1 VQEQYRGLETV
12 LKKCL
17 KLLKALARGNDL
29 VQMRIFERLDNLLKI
44 KVVEVDL
51 AVALREVTYTNETY
65 STLAPLRC
73 IFGCDNMVVVAYSK

>member
-1 VQEQYRGLETV
+1 MQEQEQYRGLETV

-17 KLLKALARGNDL
+17 KLLKALAHGNDL

-51 AVALREVTYTNETY
+51 AVALREVTWLVYHELEIY
-65 STLAPLRC
+65 SL
-73 IFGCDNMVVVAYSK
+73 F

>member
-1 VQEQYRGLETV
+1 LVVDVCSQEQYRGLETV

-17 KLLKALARGNDL
+17 KLLKALARGNDM

-51 AVALREVTYTNETY
+51 AVALREVKF
-65 STLAPLRC
+65 R
-73 IFGCDNMVVVAYSK
+73 K

>member
-1 VQEQYRGLETV
+1 METI

-44 KVVEVDL
+44 KVVEVDM
-51 AVALREVTYTNETY
+51 AVALREVN
-65 STLAPLRC
+65 LPK
-73 IFGCDNMVVVAYSK
+73 F